1 MLRYKGVLYMKGV
14 DRKVVFQGVHQM
26 MGSDLAAKWLPA
38 EKKTSKMVFIG
49 VDLPQDLISDGL
61 DACLA

>member
-1 MLRYKGVLYMKGV
+1 MKGV

-26 MGSDLAAKWLPA
+26 MGSDLASKWLPA
-38 EKKTSKMVFIG
+38 EKKTNKMVFIG
-49 VDLPQDLISDGL
+49 IELPQDLITDGL